1 MQPIYT
7 SGQRLSARDINSMLL
22 ERNDLQAYAKRSS
35 NRKLRRNDRAFQ
47 LAIYY
52 EYDKDGK
59 KTLADFHIINCVA
72 YIMQPEGI
80 RSKLVGVEYT
90 SEGQWITEV
99 DLLHKYDKS
108 LFNTIDSI
116 YLCVPK
122 NYDTN
127 KIDIITN
134 IEASNEAVIQKIS
147 LTYNIVKLYDVKI
160 GEDSNSVIV
169 ENDYRDIQ
177 TVVIPYTYG
186 AFRYEIVYKKDS
198 ERYNSFVKLSNCHYK
213 DGNDVHSLPDYEDK
227 LDVVPGTTKTYYLV
241 IDDSNGYSQAQ
252 ISTTEPDPAITP
264 KFQPLVT
271 IDGYGHI
278 IKDYRGMPHFGGGGD
293 YEMEIASVGG
303 EYQLQLKSGDTIVSR
318 LLLTR
323 HSSL

>member
-7 SGQRLSARDINSMLL
+7 SGQRLSARDVNSLLL
-22 ERNDLQAYAKRSS
+22 ERKNIQDYAKRSS
-35 NRKLRRNDRAFQ
+35 NRKLRMNDRAFQ

-59 KTLADFHIINCVA
+59 KTLTQFEVINCIA
-72 YIMQPEGI
+72 YIMQPEGL
-80 RSKLVGVEYT
+80 RSKLVGIEYT
-90 SEGQWITEV
+90 SEGQWIEEV
-99 DLLHKYDKS
+99 DLLHKYHKS

-127 KIDIITN
+127 KLDIITN
-134 IEASNEAVIQKIS
+134 IEASNEAVIQNIS
-147 LTYNIVKLYDVKI
+147 LTYNIVKLYDVEI
-160 GEDSNSVIV
+160 AEDSNSVIV
-169 ENDYRDIQ
+169 KNDYRDIQ
-177 TVVIPYTYG
+177 TIVIPYTYG
-186 AFRYEIVYKKDS
+186 AFRYDIVYKKDGEKYS
-198 ERYNSFVKLSNCHYK
+198 SFVKLSNCYYK
-213 DGNDVHSLPDYEDK
+213 DGNEVYEMSDYEEK
-227 LDVVPGTTKTYYLV
+227 FDVVPDTTKTYYLV
-241 IDDSNGYSQAQ
+241 IDDSNGSSQAS

-264 KFQPLVT
+264 KFQPLIT

-278 IKDYRGMPHFGGGGD
+278 IKDYRGMPHFGGSGD

-303 EYQLQLKSGDTIVSR
+303 EYQLQLKSGGTIVSR
-318 LLLTR
+318 LPLTR